1 MNPNMME
8 ELARQYMQNCNAFM
22 ARQRK
27 ANFRFGALIA
37 IGGYLYWRLRK
48 RVYLQGEEIRAL
60 KLKAEESEAE
70 D

>member
-1 MNPNMME
+1 MNSKTME
-8 ELARQYMQNCNAFM
+8 ELAKQYMQNCNTFM

-60 KLKAEESEAE
+60 KIKAEESEAE